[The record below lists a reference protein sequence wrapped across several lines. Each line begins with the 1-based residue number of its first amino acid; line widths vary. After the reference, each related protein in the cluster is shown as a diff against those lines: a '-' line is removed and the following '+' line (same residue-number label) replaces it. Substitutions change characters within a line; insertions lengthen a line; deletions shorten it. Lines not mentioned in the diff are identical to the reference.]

1 MSHSPPASPTEIRLR
16 DPLTEVSRKERT
28 ALLGIATV
36 GIIVAKTGFVPS
48 KISALGIDF
57 SFTDQKMLYRALAG
71 VIGYFV
77 VAFIL
82 YAASDFVAWRVA
94 WMNAMRAATRAR
106 HERKA
111 SESASEL
118 HHAVEQELSV
128 QFRNVPYA
136 VSSSISSLRALFDF
150 AVPVAI
156 GVWGV
161 AATLSAH
168 PSPPTAQTT
177 LPVVMAAPAAT
188 SVSADSAP
196 ESGSAAPVPPL
207 KATPP

>member
-1 MSHSPPASPTEIRLR
+1 M
-16 DPLTEVSRKERT
+16 
-28 ALLGIATV
+28 LGIATV

-118 HHAVEQELSV
+118 HHAVEQELSA

-136 VSSSISSLRALFDF
+136 LSSSVSSLRALFDF
-150 AVPVAI
+150 AVPVII
-156 GVWGV
+156 GVWGMT
-161 AATLSAH
+161 ATLLAH
-168 PSPPTAQTT
+168 PSPPTAQTP
-177 LPVVMAAPAAT
+177 LPAQSGPAPT
-188 SVSADSAP
+188 PS
-196 ESGSAAPVPPL
+196 
-207 KATPP
+207 KATAP

>member
-1 MSHSPPASPTEIRLR
+1 MSHSPPSSPTEIRLR

-28 ALLGIATV
+28 ALLGVGTL

-57 SFTDQKMLYRALAG
+57 SVTDQQMLYRALTG

-77 VAFIL
+77 VAFML

-94 WMNAMRAATRAR
+94 WMNAMRAATKAR

-118 HHAVEQELSV
+118 HAAVEQELSM
-128 QFRNVPYA
+128 QFRNIPYA
-136 VSSSISSLRALFDF
+136 LSSTVSSLRALFDF
-150 AVPVAI
+150 AVPVVI
-156 GVWGV
+156 GVWGMS
-161 AATLSAH
+161 ATLFVH
-168 PSPPTAQTT
+168 PQTAPAAQAP
-177 LPVVMAAPAAT
+177 LPAAIATPAAAPAPAQH
-188 SVSADSAP
+188 
-196 ESGSAAPVPPL
+196 
-207 KATPP
+207 KATEP

>member
-1 MSHSPPASPTEIRLR
+1 MSQSPPLSPTEIRLR

-28 ALLGIATV
+28 ALLGISTI

-77 VAFIL
+77 VAFVL

-94 WMNAMRAATRAR
+94 WLNAMRAATRAR

-111 SESASEL
+111 SQAASEL
-118 HHAVEQELSV
+118 HQAVEEELSV

-136 VSSSISSLRALFDF
+136 VSSAISSLRALFDF

-156 GVWGV
+156 GIWGMT
-161 AATLSAH
+161 ATLFVQ
-168 PSPPTAQTT
+168 PQP
-177 LPVVMAAPAAT
+177 
-188 SVSADSAP
+188 
-196 ESGSAAPVPPL
+196 SAAPPAISAPADPTPQPGKTAPP
-207 KATPP
+207 